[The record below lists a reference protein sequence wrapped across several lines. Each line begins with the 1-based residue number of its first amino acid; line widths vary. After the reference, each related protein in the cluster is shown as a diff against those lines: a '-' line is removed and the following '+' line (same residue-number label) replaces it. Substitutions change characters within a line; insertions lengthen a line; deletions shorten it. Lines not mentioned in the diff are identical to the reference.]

1 MIEREFSI
9 EVTQS
14 DALQFA
20 ELSGDWNPLHTD
32 LEYAA
37 KTPYK
42 RPILHGAFSSGLFSR
57 MAGMYLPGEN
67 CLLHDMKLKFIAPI
81 FLPSRL
87 RVHGTL
93 IQDHADEGVVRVLI
107 QDVDSGIRYVEG
119 SYSFRQ
125 RNPRRM
131 EEYAGEAA
139 KEREVS
145 FNSDGKVVVTGVS
158 GGLGSAVLSRL
169 GRKAIGISQS
179 GHVDAITVSDLDQ
192 LPDILAGHK
201 ISGIIHCGWPR
212 PDNQRLI
219 SLGSDTAQAVSY
231 HVSNTLRDCIKL
243 AQLLTHCGQP
253 NSVLV
258 LVGSTSAKPGRHGWR
273 NPLYSLGKSLVPTL
287 VEILAVELGARSMRC
302 VGLVFD
308 VIEGSGV
315 NANMRKAVELAHVDR
330 SPGGSLATPPEAAAQ
345 IEWILENSSKLVSGS
360 VITLSGGAL
369 P

>member
-1 MIEREFSI
+1 MIEREFNI
-9 EVTQS
+9 EVTQN

-57 MAGMYLPGEN
+57 MAGMYLPGKN
-67 CLLHDMKLKFIAPI
+67 CLLHDLKLKFIAPI
-81 FLPSRL
+81 FLPARL

-93 IQDHADEGVVRVLI
+93 IQDHVDEGVVRVLI
-107 QDVDSGIRYVEG
+107 DDIDSGIRYVEG
-119 SYSFRQ
+119 SYSFTQ
-125 RNPRRM
+125 RKPLRI
-131 EEYAGEAA
+131 EERAEEAVE
-139 KEREVS
+139 ERGAS
-145 FNSDGKVVVTGVS
+145 FESDGKVVVTGVS

-169 GRKAIGISQS
+169 GRKAIGLSQS
-179 GHVDAITVSDLDQ
+179 GRVGAITVSDFDY
-192 LPDILAGHK
+192 LPDVLTAHK
-201 ISGIIHCGWPR
+201 ISGIVHCGWPR

-219 SLGSDTAQAVSY
+219 SLDSDTEQAVSY

-243 AQLLTHCGQP
+243 AQLLNRCGQP
-253 NSVLV
+253 NAMLV
-258 LVGSTSAKPGRHGWR
+258 LVGSTSAEPGRHSWR

-287 VEILAVELGARSMRC
+287 VKILAVELGAQSMRC

-315 NANMRKAVELAHVDR
+315 NANMRKAVELSHVDR
-330 SPGGSLATPPEAAAQ
+330 SPAGSLATPPEAATQ
-345 IEWILENSSKLVSGS
+345 IEWILENNSKLVSGS